1 MKENTLG
8 RSERLKSE
16 KGIGE
21 LFEKGYSLSSHPIR
35 LAYIKSNHSDNTC
48 IKAGFSVPK
57 KNFKKAV
64 DRNFLKRLMR
74 ESYRRN
80 KHLLSFSTNSN
91 PPSID
96 IMFIFQGKL
105 SVDFVTVDTCITS
118 LLKKLNQKFA
128 S

>member
-16 KGIGE
+16 KGISE
-21 LFEKGYSLSSHPIR
+21 LFEKGYSISSQPVR
-35 LAYIKSNHSDNTC
+35 LVYLKSNHTDNTC
-48 IKAGFSVPK
+48 VKAGFSVPK
-57 KNFKKAV
+57 KNFKRAV

-74 ESYRRN
+74 ESYRKN

-91 PPSID
+91 PPALD

-105 SVDFVTVDTCITS
+105 SVDFVTIDLCIST
-118 LLKKLNQKFA
+118 LLKKLNQKFT